1 MARRDHPNDCP
12 IARTAELV
20 GDFWTLLIVRDLGYG
35 NSRFNGLLAS
45 LRGVSSRTLAQR
57 LKALEHAGMIRSE
70 RFSEIPPRVEYSLT
84 ERGLALLP
92 VVKDMRDFGEQW
104 LPLDFDAKAAH
115 AAGSGNAGPGDVTS

>member
-20 GDFWTLLIVRDLGYG
+20 GDFWTLLIVRDLGRE
-35 NSRFNGLLAS
+35 SMRFNALLAS
-45 LRGVSSRTLAQR
+45 LQGVSSRTLAQR
-57 LKALEHAGMIRSE
+57 LKALEQAGMIQCK

-92 VVKDMRDFGEQW
+92 VVEDMREFGQEW
-104 LPLDFDAKAAH
+104 LPLQLEA
-115 AAGSGNAGPGDVTS
+115 